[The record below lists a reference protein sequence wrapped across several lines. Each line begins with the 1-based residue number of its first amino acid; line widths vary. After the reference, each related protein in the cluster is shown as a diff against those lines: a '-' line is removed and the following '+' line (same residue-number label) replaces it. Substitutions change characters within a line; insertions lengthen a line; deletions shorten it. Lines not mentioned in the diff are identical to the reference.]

1 MNSDNP
7 TGKPVTTW
15 VDAHLRLVN
24 AVMNLGRAM
33 FKAAM
38 ARWKPVAD
46 FPLRMIGAIA
56 SRRIPEVVTADF
68 PKLYQDRLETLNSAA
83 IALMESLG
91 LDKVSFV
98 VCTKEPNDDGTI
110 ERLII
115 PVPLTVMR
123 LYQLQPGQEIT
134 SQKALPV
141 IDSAG
146 VWLAM
151 EIARRQAL
159 D

>member
-1 MNSDNP
+1 MMNSDNP
-7 TGKPVTTW
+7 TGKSVKAW

-38 ARWKPVAD
+38 AWWKPV
-46 FPLRMIGAIA
+46 
-56 SRRIPEVVTADF
+56 ADF

-98 VCTKEPNDDGTI
+98 ICTKEPNDDGSS

-123 LYQLQPGQEIT
+123 LYHLQPGQEIT

-146 VWLAM
+146 VWLAA